1 MNGLDGGCKYRE
13 GRVGV
18 GGERALLLVE
28 HNSKTERE

>member
-1 MNGLDGGCKYRE
+1 MVASTGKDEWAFG
-13 GRVGV
+13 